1 MEAAL
6 KMCPLIENAFV
17 YGDIYATEL
26 VALISPNQKA
36 FEELSRQM
44 DKNNMTIEEK
54 CNDKQIESTYLEA
67 IVDVSKQ
74 SSLTKIEIPKRI
86 KIVPDVW
93 SPDNDILTASMK
105 LKRQNVMKKYNQELT
120 KLCNE
125 RKIISDNQDK
135 NHNC

>member
-17 YGDIYATEL
+17 YGDVYATEL

-54 CNDKQIESTYLEA
+54 CNDKQIESTNLCVLSAEVKKFYFFFFS
-67 IVDVSKQ
+67 SKETFP
-74 SSLTKIEIPKRI
+74 S
-86 KIVPDVW
+86 
-93 SPDNDILTASMK
+93 
-105 LKRQNVMKKYNQELT
+105 
-120 KLCNE
+120 
-125 RKIISDNQDK
+125 
-135 NHNC
+135 HN